1 MRATE
6 AGEDSPKMIWAGRIL
21 TVLTAL
27 FMLLDGVMKIVKPPQ
42 VLQANVGRSP
52 ATFVRAPGG
61 SRRSSPCSS
70 PPWFE
75 AAWCCEIAGCGHY
88 YSAE

>member
-27 FMLLDGVMKIVKPPQ
+27 FH
-42 VLQANVGRSP
+42 
-52 ATFVRAPGG
+52 
-61 SRRSSPCSS
+61 
-70 PPWFE
+70 
-75 AAWCCEIAGCGHY
+75 AAGWRHEDC
-88 YSAE
+88 

>member
-6 AGEDSPKMIWAGRIL
+6 AGEGSRKMTWAGRIL

-42 VLQANVGRSP
+42 VLEANVLIGKE
-52 ATFVRAPGG
+52 ATAVT
-61 SRRSSPCSS
+61 
-70 PPWFE
+70 
-75 AAWCCEIAGCGHY
+75 HH
-88 YSAE
+88 